1 VCGGPATTAARTVG
15 STFHLV
21 GGCAIILAYVVQPEG
36 LRQEFTENQVNPKRH
51 DDLNRQPDY
60 PKKKEQEAE
69 FGT

>member
-15 STFHLV
+15 LTFHLL
-21 GGCAIILAYVVQPEG
+21 GRCAILTQVVQPEG
-36 LRQEFTENQVNPKRH
+36 LRQAFTKYQVGVKRR

-69 FGT
+69 FGP